1 MKKRYRNIVFAQVLW
16 IVISLTSCV
25 SSKKIVYF
33 QEEVGKSVASIPQK
47 YEPLL
52 EADDLLTITVAAIN
66 TEAAVPFNLFEG
78 AQSTPIQ
85 YLVNSNG
92 EIDFPVLG
100 TLKVA
105 GLTTKEL
112 SEQLKIRL
120 KDYLKNPTVNIR
132 LVNFKVTILGDVKAP
147 GAYTIPSERITIIE
161 ALGLAGD
168 LQIQGNRKSVTLI
181 REKGGERTFVP
192 IDLTSKKLF
201 DSPYYFLAQND
212 VIYVE
217 PNKVKINSS
226 GVGANTS
233 IIFSSISILITL
245 ITLFTR

>member
-147 GAYTIPSERITIIE
+147 GAYTIASERITIIE

-181 REKGGERTFVP
+181 REKAGERTFVP

-217 PNKVKINSS
+217 PNKAKINSS
-226 GVGANTS
+226 VVGANTS

>member
-132 LVNFKVTILGDVKAP
+132 LVNFKVTILGDVNSP
-147 GAYTIPSERITIIE
+147 GAYTIPTERITIIE

>member
-120 KDYLKNPTVNIR
+120 KDYLKNPTVAIR

-147 GAYTIPSERITIIE
+147 GAYTIASERITIIE

-181 REKGGERTFVP
+181 REKGGERTFVT

-217 PNKVKINSS
+217 PNKAKINSS
-226 GVGANTS
+226 VVGANTS
-233 IIFSSISILITL
+233 IILSSISILVTL

>member
-1 MKKRYRNIVFAQVLW
+1 MKKRYRSIVFAQVLW

-52 EADDLLTITVAAIN
+52 EADDLLTITVGAIN
-66 TEAAVPFNLFEG
+66 SEAAVPFNLYEG
-78 AQSTPIQ
+78 AQSTPVQ

-105 GLTTKEL
+105 GFTTKEL

-147 GAYTIPSERITIIE
+147 GAYTIASERITIIE

-226 GVGANTS
+226 VVGANTS
-233 IIFSSISILITL
+233 IILSSISILVTL

>member
-1 MKKRYRNIVFAQVLW
+1 MKKRYRSIVFAQFLW
-16 IVISLTSCV
+16 IVVSLTSCV

-33 QEEVGKSVASIPQK
+33 QEEVGKSATSISQK

-52 EADDLLTITVAAIN
+52 EADDLLTINVSTIDTGAAL
-66 TEAAVPFNLFEG
+66 PFNLTEG
-78 AQSTPIQ
+78 EQGDLLP

-100 TLKVA
+100 TIKVA
-105 GLTTKEL
+105 GFTTKEL

-120 KDYLKNPTVNIR
+120 KDYLKNPTVAIR
-132 LVNFKVTILGDVKAP
+132 LVNFKVTILGDVNSP
-147 GAYTIPSERITIIE
+147 GAYTIPTERITIIE

>member
-132 LVNFKVTILGDVKAP
+132 LVNFKVTILGDVNSP